1 MEKDTVLHTCGDIMA
16 FLLLFLY
23 IELNLIVFR
32 AKLQNCTKP
41 LAASSML
48 SNNGCSGLLV
58 DNTNADAAAAP
69 TNKPK
74 HT

>member
-1 MEKDTVLHTCGDIMA
+1 M
-16 FLLLFLY
+16 
-23 IELNLIVFR
+23 VFR
-32 AKLQNCTKP
+32 AKLQNYTKP
-41 LAASSML
+41 LAASNML
-48 SNNGCSGLLV
+48 RNNGCSGLLV